1 MVLISPKGNALVRN
15 TPQGV
20 FWPPF
25 SSARSTKLITVSRSS
40 GDILLTFNIIDS
52 KASWTKNHK
61 TKLFFCYH
69 PIHKQLLDLS
79 SDSLRGRPHVHLEN
93 IWKLF

>member
-25 SSARSTKLITVSRSS
+25 SSARSTKLITVSLSS

-52 KASWTKNHK
+52 KASWTNNHK
-61 TKLFFCYH
+61 TSRANN
-69 PIHKQLLDLS
+69 HKS
-79 SDSLRGRPHVHLEN
+79 SWTNNH
-93 IWKLF
+93 KKKC